1 MLVRRCLACLAV
13 AFPILA
19 AGANAAGPRNG
30 TFYGYDAKRGSVVAA
45 AVKNGR
51 IPVLQAMPPVTT
63 GPGVSFYYG
72 PIGEGSDKIA
82 RSGKWTTGDTPGGP
96 LGPDYL
102 TVCGSNPLGGRT
114 RGLLQ
119 LQLGVEREPDR
130 PPAVLGPAVPKA
142 PARRRHLLR
151 QRQSD
156 RIGGDRRHAHAHSV

>member
-102 TVCGSNPLGGRT
+102 TVCGSTLSAAA
-114 RGLLQ
+114 
-119 LQLGVEREPDR
+119 LGV
-130 PPAVLGPAVPKA
+130 
-142 PARRRHLLR
+142 
-151 QRQSD
+151 SFNC
-156 RIGGDRRHAHAHSV
+156 